1 MEDVNHALAE
11 IDSAIRRLKVD
22 FDRFFNGA
30 LPVPPEDQ
38 RRRLV
43 RMLRRARTMPTQ
55 TFAERFLL
63 STLEARFNALSE
75 LFNRRLREQEASG
88 PARAQRPEPEHDP
101 RHGVVL
107 GTDMDPEAVTA
118 LYDHLYDSNGRRA
131 KTDFGSFQTYL
142 RRQVDTLRRRTGCRE
157 VRFRVTLAG
166 GEPALKA
173 KPLAV
178 EDSLESRRT

>member
-11 IDSAIRRLKVD
+11 IEAGIRRLKVD

-30 LPVPPEDQ
+30 LPVPPENQ
-38 RRRLV
+38 RRRLT

-55 TFAERFLL
+55 TFAERFML
-63 STLEARFNALSE
+63 STLEARFNTLSE
-75 LFNRRLREQEASG
+75 LFNRRLRENETSG
-88 PARAQRPEPEHDP
+88 PARAQRPEPGHDP
-101 RHGVVL
+101 QQGVVL
-107 GTDMDPEAVTA
+107 GADMDPEAVTA
-118 LYDHLYDSNGRRA
+118 LYDRLYDSAGRRA

-166 GEPALKA
+166 DEPALKA
-173 KPLAV
+173 KPLVAK
-178 EDSLESRRT
+178 EPLESRGR